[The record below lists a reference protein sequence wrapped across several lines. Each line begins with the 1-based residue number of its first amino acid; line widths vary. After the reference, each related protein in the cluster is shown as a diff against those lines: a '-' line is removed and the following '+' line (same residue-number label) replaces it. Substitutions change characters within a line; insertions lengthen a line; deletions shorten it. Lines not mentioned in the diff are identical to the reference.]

1 MGLAVDSIVLRLSWL
16 ILIDND
22 FGHSLLGVFLLY
34 LLNKSIYFEPL
45 YWLDRLKLWVVLDLI
60 LLELREYLWLLVRRD
75 QQRKGLRYEFLVLL
89 ANLLGVVESVW

>member
-1 MGLAVDSIVLRLSWL
+1 MIVPLAYQRHLLIRIVLRMHLSLYIFHFSDVVWLVPERSLRHLLELVMGLAVDSIVLRLSCL

-45 YWLDRLKLWVVLDLI
+45 Y
-60 LLELREYLWLLVRRD
+60 
-75 QQRKGLRYEFLVLL
+75 
-89 ANLLGVVESVW
+89 